1 MINENTIYYID
12 ELTGEKKIYDGDWNK
27 LQKKAKMEYDKRNT
41 KIIKKDDG
49 YLWVYEWLY
58 ISINKYVKNYKK
70 NDYYFYTFILPY

>member
-27 LQKKAKMEYDKRNT
+27 LQKKAKMEYDKKNT

-49 YLWVYEWLY
+49 YLWVYE
-58 ISINKYVKNYKK
+58 
-70 NDYYFYTFILPY
+70 